1 MNLEHIANLGRWAAM
16 EKTGQRAVGKALAG
30 VKPPKVPKPP
40 KPKRPGGPLRNRPIL
55 GADGVPVTKAV
66 SPGHPMSGKP
76 GYQTIQPA
84 GAAGGATSLPP
95 GMSGGAGPAKPKRPG
110 GAYLPRRVGET
121 LDQYKVRKASGGE
134 LDMKIDFPKMVA
146 EGHPLFGTKTPGYI
160 DAPGTPGAKP
170 RKNYVERLPE

>member
-30 VKPPKVPKPP
+30 AKPPKVPKPP
-40 KPKRPGGPLRNRPIL
+40 KVERPGGPLRNRPIL
-55 GADGVPVTKAV
+55 GPDGVPVTKAV
-66 SPGHPMSGKP
+66 SPGHPNSGKP
-76 GYQTIQPA
+76 GFQTIPPA
-84 GAAGGATSLPP
+84 GGAAGGATALPP
-95 GMSGGAGPAKPKRPG
+95 GMRAGGAERPG